1 MAYGHGISV
10 NLVQLARAYTVFA
23 SEGQLKPASLFK
35 GGSVVAG
42 RPVLKPETALAVRHM
57 LELAVQPGGT
67 APKAQVASYRVAGK
81 TGTAHKLEGRGYT
94 NKYVSSFVGFAP
106 ASAPRLIVA
115 VMIDEPSAGAHY
127 GGEVAAPV
135 FSTVMGSALRTLGT
149 PPDAPGDNVILP
161 DSAAAIREET

>member
-1 MAYGHGISV
+1 M
-10 NLVQLARAYTVFA
+10 
-23 SEGQLKPASLFK
+23 
-35 GGSVVAG
+35 
-42 RPVLKPETALAVRHM
+42 
-57 LELAVQPGGT
+57 QPGGT
-67 APKAQVASYRVAGK
+67 APKAQVPSYRVAGK

-149 PPDAPGDNVILP
+149 PPDAPSDNVILP
-161 DSAAAIREET
+161 EAAAIREET